1 MKQPVDRKILKIE
14 KNNGRE
20 DLMEIHIEDMFSSRD
35 LSCATHQPL
44 LES

>member
-1 MKQPVDRKILKIE
+1 MKQQVDRKILKIE
-14 KNNGRE
+14 ENNGRK
-20 DLMEIHIEDMFSSRD
+20 DLMEIHIEDMFSFRD